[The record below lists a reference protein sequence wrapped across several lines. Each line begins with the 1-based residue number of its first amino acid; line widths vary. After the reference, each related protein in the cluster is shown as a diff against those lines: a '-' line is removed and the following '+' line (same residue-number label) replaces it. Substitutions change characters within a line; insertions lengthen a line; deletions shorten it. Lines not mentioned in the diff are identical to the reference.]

1 MEVCLNGKFVPK
13 NDAMIS
19 IANHGFL
26 YGDGVYETLRTVN
39 GKLWLI
45 DEHLK
50 RLRESLETVG
60 IEILLENNEIVN
72 LAKTLM
78 ERGSADEYRV
88 RLTVTRGSNH
98 FDMATS
104 PKPTFLIEAV
114 PLIAPANEIY
124 ENGVSAITFEGERPF
139 PLVKSTSMLTSIMA
153 RREVAHVKV
162 FEAFLIDRNQNV
174 TEGSISNIFA
184 IKNKVIYTPKERIL
198 EGTVRNLLIEL
209 LGKNLGQKLGSEF
222 EVRITSIA
230 KKDINDFDEVFLTS
244 SIKGI
249 VPVVEIDGKQIGD
262 GKVGEV
268 TKRAMEIL
276 NENLN
281 NYRK

>member
-1 MEVCLNGKFVPK
+1 MDVCLNGKFIEK

-19 IANHGFL
+19 IADHGFL

-60 IEILLENNEIVN
+60 IKMEWKNNEIVN
-72 LAKTLM
+72 LAKVLM

-98 FDMATS
+98 FDMETS
-104 PKPTFLIEAV
+104 PNPTLLIEAV
-114 PLIAPANEIY
+114 PLTAPSNKIY
-124 ENGVSAITFEGERPF
+124 ENGVSAITFDGERPF

-153 RREVAHVKV
+153 RREVARGKV
-162 FEAFLIDRNQNV
+162 FEAFLVDRNQNV

-184 IKNKVIYTPKERIL
+184 ISGEVIYTPKERIL

-209 LGKNLGQKLGSEF
+209 LQNEF

-249 VPVVEIDGKQIGD
+249 VPVVEIDGKRIGD
-262 GKVGEV
+262 GKVGKV

-276 NENLN
+276 KENM
-281 NYRK
+281 K

>member
-1 MEVCLNGKFVPK
+1 MEVCLNGKFIEK
-13 NDAMIS
+13 NDGMIS
-19 IANHGFL
+19 IADHGFL

-60 IEILLENNEIVN
+60 IKMKRGNNEIVN
-72 LAKTLM
+72 LAKALM

-88 RLTVTRGSNH
+88 RLTVTR
-98 FDMATS
+98 T
-104 PKPTFLIEAV
+104 TFLIEAV

-124 ENGVSAITFEGERPF
+124 ENGVKAITFDGERPF

-153 RREVAHVKV
+153 RREVALAKV
-162 FEAFLIDRNQNV
+162 FEAFLVDRNQNV

-184 IKNKVIYTPKERIL
+184 ISGEVIYTPKERIL
-198 EGTVRNLLIEL
+198 EGTVRNLLIEIL
-209 LGKNLGQKLGSEF
+209 QNEF

-249 VPVVEIDGKQIGD
+249 VPVVEIDGERIGD
-262 GKVGEV
+262 GKVGKV

-276 NENLN
+276 KENM
-281 NYRK
+281 K